1 MVLQSITIVM
11 ITITLMLLTHAGRRL
26 LVAQLENLSLL
37 ALKTRRRMEPSATTS
52 VMMDTLVWAPSAGRT
67 APRIKHSVTMVLTA
81 TSPMPTEEVQVR
93 FTTVDQT
100 VRNGETSG
108 TSSATQVSIM
118 SDAAYALLTALR
130 V

>member
-1 MVLQSITIVM
+1 M
-11 ITITLMLLTHAGRRL
+11 ITITLMLLTHAGRRW
-26 LVAQLENLSLL
+26 LVAQLENLFLP

-81 TSPMPTEEVQVR
+81 TSPMLTEEVQVR

-118 SDAAYALLTALR
+118 LDAAYALLTALR